1 MTQKAIQMALSGDNV
16 ALRLCLDRIC
26 PPRKD
31 RPTMFHL
38 PPITSA
44 RAAADLM
51 AAVTEA
57 VAAGHI
63 TPGEAGEIGKLI
75 DVYVKAYQ
83 TAELDDRIA
92 RVEQLSDAELMHI
105 AAGGLTDAVSTQ
117 RPQKLMLLNSR

>member
-1 MTQKAIQMALSGDNV
+1 MLLPISW
-16 ALRLCLDRIC
+16 
-26 PPRKD
+26 PPSRKRW
-31 RPTMFHL
+31 RPV
-38 PPITSA
+38 IS
-44 RAAADLM
+44 RR
-51 AAVTEA
+51 V
-57 VAAGHI
+57 
-63 TPGEAGEIGKLI
+63 EAGEIGKLI